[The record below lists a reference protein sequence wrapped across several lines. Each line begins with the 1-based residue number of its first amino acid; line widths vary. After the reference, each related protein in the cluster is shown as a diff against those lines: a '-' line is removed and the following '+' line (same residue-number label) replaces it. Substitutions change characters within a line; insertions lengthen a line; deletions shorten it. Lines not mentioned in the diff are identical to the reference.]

1 MAIYSTILAQIE
13 SDFAQYNG
21 EIKEAYKQFRIGEKL
36 ILNNEAV
43 VEWVGVSE
51 IEKKGRLVKVAV
63 FKTKPSGQS
72 SGATISIPFK
82 QIIKLQSTNRKAL
95 SSATR
100 VCPFYQK
107 EYFPR

>member
-1 MAIYSTILAQIE
+1 LSGIPSKDSQHNGIYSEILAQIE

-51 IEKKGRLVKVAV
+51 IERKVDLLRLR
-63 FKTKPSGQS
+63 FSRRNHRGNLR
-72 SGATISIPFK
+72 GLPF
-82 QIIKLQSTNRKAL
+82 QFI
-95 SSATR
+95 
-100 VCPFYQK
+100 
-107 EYFPR
+107 